1 MHEIIKAIVLINLI
15 LNLNNIIFIFRNF
28 KLVDELGSFEIFL
41 IVLII
46 ESIVYMEKLHAV

>member
-28 KLVDELGSFEIFL
+28 KLADELGGFEIFL
-41 IVLII
+41 IVLIV

>member
-28 KLVDELGSFEIFL
+28 KFVDELGGFEIFL
-41 IVLII
+41 IVLIV

>member
-28 KLVDELGSFEIFL
+28 KLVDELGGFEIFL
-41 IVLII
+41 IILII

>member
-1 MHEIIKAIVLINLI
+1 MHEIIKAIDLINLI

-28 KLVDELGSFEIFL
+28 KLVDELGGFEIFL
-41 IVLII
+41 IVLIV